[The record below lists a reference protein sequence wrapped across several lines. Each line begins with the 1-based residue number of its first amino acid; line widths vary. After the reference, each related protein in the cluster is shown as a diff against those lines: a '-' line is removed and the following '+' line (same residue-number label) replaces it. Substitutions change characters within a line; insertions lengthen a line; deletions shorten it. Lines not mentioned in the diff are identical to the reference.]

1 MLSICRG
8 MTLEQEGFI
17 KRFIDLSILEGGS
30 LPKDIELLSRKLGIL
45 SSDCQRF
52 VNESSH
58 VLSTTRSRIFIKEI
72 KEEVTQSLEK
82 RKLASDKA
90 KKAAKARWD
99 APSNA
104 PSNAEIRVKSKNKSI
119 YKEKEKPKKRKK
131 DAPRDFKIN
140 EAQEEK
146 CKTYGIKPSN
156 ITQEFLDYHTSKG
169 NQFADWSR
177 AFNTWMSNKIKFE
190 NLTPVQQANTR
201 VEAKEHQLQAL

>member
-1 MLSICRG
+1 

-30 LPKDIELLSRKLGIL
+30 LPKDIDILSRKLGIL
-45 SSDCQRF
+45 SSDCRRF

-58 VLSTTRSRIFIKEI
+58 VLSTTRSKIFIKEI

-104 PSNAEIRVKSKNKSI
+104 PSNADIRVKSKSKNI

-131 DAPRDFKIN
+131 DAPSIL
-140 EAQEEK
+140 EATENQIVK
-146 CKTYGIKPSN
+146 CKRYGIDHIN
-156 ITQEFLDYHTSKG
+156 LIQEFLDYHSSKG

-177 AFNTWMSNKIKFE
+177 AFNTWISNKIKFE
-190 NLTPVQQANTR
+190 NLTPVQQTNTR